1 MGATRSAVMGVDA
14 LPDAGAMRPSDI
26 AELFDHLYW
35 MRDRI
40 LAAADAPG
48 VPLTTDAHATIR
60 DLRAT
65 LVHELDVEWSWRV
78 RLASPD
84 PTEFSADDEELDPTD
99 FETLGQIRSRW
110 ADDELE
116 MRRWLATLDDEAL
129 NASCRAERGA
139 AHAFWVHL
147 QHLYTHAIQQFSD
160 CAVALTLAGRSPG
173 ELDFLDFVLER
184 EHGPRS

>member
-1 MGATRSAVMGVDA
+1 
-14 LPDAGAMRPSDI
+14 MRPTDI

-65 LVHELDVEWSWRV
+65 LVHELDVEWSWRE
-78 RLASPD
+78 RLRSPD
-84 PTEFSADDEELDPTD
+84 PTSFPPDDEELVATD
-99 FETLGQIRSRW
+99 FRTLADIRSRW
-110 ADDELE
+110 ASDEGE
-116 MRRWLATLDDEAL
+116 MRAWLVTLDDEAL
-129 NASCRAERGA
+129 NAGCRAEPDA
-139 AHAFWVHL
+139 AHPFWVHL

-160 CAVALTLAGRSPG
+160 CAVSLTLAGRSPG
-173 ELDFLDFVLER
+173 ELDFLDFVLGRER
-184 EHGPRS
+184 AARERATS